1 MSINFKDELSHS
13 NPTYSIVDESNIRGG
28 NRSIATFLMLG

>member
-13 NPTYSIVDESNIRGG
+13 NPTYSIVDESNIRGVIEVL
-28 NRSIATFLMLG
+28 RLF